1 MKLNSQRDLF
11 DLPDDIIYLNC
22 ASQSPQLK
30 ETTQTGQ
37 ASIARK
43 ARPWNLE
50 ASERLATVE
59 TARQLFG
66 QIIGSSADNIAIVPS
81 VSYGVATA
89 AANIPIRAGQEI
101 VMIEEEFPSDYY
113 SWEALARSR
122 NASIVTVKRPSD
134 FDWTSAMVAQIGENT
149 AIVTVPNCHWTDGS
163 LIDLV
168 QIGQR
173 VREVGAALVVDV
185 TQSVGAGR
193 LDMAEIQPDFLVSAG
208 YKWLLCPYSQSFLYV
223 SPKYW
228 EGTPLELS
236 PFNRAGSEDYSV
248 TKYLNDF
255 RPGARRF
262 DVGERSDFVNLPMA
276 NTALRQILA
285 WGVENIAETLAGLTG
300 QIEENLAGSRFKPVP
315 ANRRLSHII
324 GLRVAEE
331 AGAESLGQLA
341 DRLAAQKIFVSV
353 RGQNLRISPYLY
365 NTPEEIEVFTNTLL
379 VKS

>member
-1 MKLNSQRDLF
+1 MKLDSQRDLF

-30 ETTQTGQ
+30 ETTRTGQ

-50 ASERLATVE
+50 ASERLANVE
-59 TARQLFG
+59 TARELFG
-66 QIIGSSADNIAIVPS
+66 RIIGASADSIAMVPS
-81 VSYGVATA
+81 VSYGVAVA
-89 AANIPIRAGQEI
+89 AANIPIRKGQEI
-101 VMIEEEFPSDYY
+101 VMVEEEFPSDYY
-113 SWEALARSR
+113 SWQMLARSKE
-122 NASIVTVKRPSD
+122 ASIVTVKRPPD
-134 FDWTSAMVAQIGENT
+134 FDWTSAVVAQIGENT

-163 LIDLV
+163 LIDLGQV
-168 QIGQR
+168 GQR

-185 TQSVGAGR
+185 TQSAGAGR

-208 YKWLLCPYSQSFLYV
+208 YKWLLSPYSQSFLYV

-228 EGTPLELS
+228 DGTPLELS

-248 TKYLNDF
+248 TRYLYDF

-285 WGVENIAETLAGLTG
+285 WGVENIAETLADLTG
-300 QIEENLAGSRFKPVP
+300 QIEKNLAGSRFKPVP
-315 ANRRLSHII
+315 APRRMRHMV
-324 GLRVAEE
+324 GLRVTEE
-331 AGAESLGQLA
+331 AGAESLGELA

-365 NTPEEIEVFTNTLL
+365 NTPEEIELFTNTLL
-379 VKS
+379 GKS